1 MFLKIKKQLKLRI
14 IIFLLSSKVEW
25 NQIYK
30 ILAKI
35 ETSRLSN
42 TNNLDLKCFLSISA
56 IKITCIKAGQQRGGK
71 LLTTLIPSSPW
82 HCYEEKAITKKKRIK
97 FGVISWA

>member
-56 IKITCIKAGQQRGGK
+56 INALKLVSKEVVNFWQPLFLAHLGIAMKKK
-71 LLTTLIPSSPW
+71 LLP
-82 HCYEEKAITKKKRIK
+82 KKKE
-97 FGVISWA
+97 